1 MLFKWDCWQDI
12 DVAFAFGCYVFVLF
26 VGILLLLFLFWQ
38 NVIVSDVVRISL
50 LTKCFA
56 RPVKPPIG
64 ACLLPEFLAGSPFF
78 KPQFLISHH
87 SIKSA
92 GEKGAPATSRGV
104 LTKLPIELL
113 SLRVKYRK
121 FYQEAEGERTNHCG
135 NISYSSRGSAL
146 CEVWGNFSREIQ
158 IPFCPT
164 CHLVEQ
170 ELKIWKVT

>member
-1 MLFKWDCWQDI
+1 MFML
-12 DVAFAFGCYVFVLF
+12 
-26 VGILLLLFLFWQ
+26 ILLLVVILLLSLLLRFFLLAFCSCSICWQ

-121 FYQEAEGERTNHCG
+121 FYQEAGERTNHCG

-170 ELKIWKVT
+170 ELKI